1 MAKNLYQAIA
11 TLIGFTIGA
20 GILGIPF
27 VIAKA
32 GFVTGIIDIVL
43 IGIAI
48 LFINLY
54 IGEISLRTKGS
65 HQLTGYADKYL
76 GKWGKGLMTFSM
88 IFGMYGALIAYT
100 VKEGEFLFKVFS
112 PLFGGN
118 QIIYSLIFLVLAS
131 ILIFKGIKAVEK
143 SELYMVLLILVIVI
157 IFAVFA
163 LPKIVISNLS
173 VFSPD
178 KFFLPYGVILFAY
191 LAMAAI
197 PELREE
203 LNHNKKSLKKAII
216 IGTIIPIFIY
226 ALFAL
231 LVVGVSGPENI
242 TDGAIIGFGN
252 VLGSHILVLGLLFGT
267 LTMATSFIAVGLAL
281 KEMFHFDFKVN
292 KSLSSIYVVSVP
304 LIISII
310 LILIRIANPFFLV
323 LDITGVISGGLAG
336 ILVVMMHWQAKK
348 KGQIKPEYS
357 IKGSYILSVIL
368 ILLFVYGMISE
379 LLTFF

>member
-1 MAKNLYQAIA
+1 
-11 TLIGFTIGA
+11 
-20 GILGIPF
+20 
-27 VIAKA
+27 
-32 GFVTGIIDIVL
+32 
-43 IGIAI
+43 
-48 LFINLY
+48 
-54 IGEISLRTKGS
+54 
-65 HQLTGYADKYL
+65 
-76 GKWGKGLMTFSM
+76 
-88 IFGMYGALIAYT
+88 
-100 VKEGEFLFKVFS
+100 
-112 PLFGGN
+112 
-118 QIIYSLIFLVLAS
+118 
-131 ILIFKGIKAVEK
+131 LIFKGIKAVEK

>member
-131 ILIFKGIKAVEK
+131 ILIF
-143 SELYMVLLILVIVI
+143 
-157 IFAVFA
+157 
-163 LPKIVISNLS
+163 
-173 VFSPD
+173 
-178 KFFLPYGVILFAY
+178 
-191 LAMAAI
+191 
-197 PELREE
+197 
-203 LNHNKKSLKKAII
+203 
-216 IGTIIPIFIY
+216 
-226 ALFAL
+226 
-231 LVVGVSGPENI
+231 
-242 TDGAIIGFGN
+242 
-252 VLGSHILVLGLLFGT
+252 
-267 LTMATSFIAVGLAL
+267 
-281 KEMFHFDFKVN
+281 
-292 KSLSSIYVVSVP
+292 
-304 LIISII
+304 
-310 LILIRIANPFFLV
+310 
-323 LDITGVISGGLAG
+323 
-336 ILVVMMHWQAKK
+336 
-348 KGQIKPEYS
+348 
-357 IKGSYILSVIL
+357 
-368 ILLFVYGMISE
+368 
-379 LLTFF
+379 